1 MKKTLVF
8 GALFFAHSVVFSQ
21 TDVHGSV
28 KFKSVKAKAV
38 SSQEKAG
45 VVAACGNDTVRY
57 AGNKAYYLQAG
68 FNDPTTGGWSVNK
81 QTAATNIVTTAY
93 KVPAGGSV
101 TVTGAEILGLM
112 MLTSY
117 GAITTPTVSTHK
129 VYLYTVD
136 ATNKPLLKID
146 SANVVFT
153 EVFDSRRANW
163 INGPHTLT
171 SDFAIGVKGGA
182 TSAATHFLY
191 VAYNQMHVAS
201 DVVNPYG
208 EHLSFK
214 YQAAAGGFV
223 DMASNFGSAIYDFEF
238 SINPIVTYNYSV
250 DFTPSVTVTCPSS
263 PVTLT
268 NASVG
273 SEIFKSHSFSLGAF
287 AARYNVNE
295 GAGAMDLPRDSIF
308 QWYTGINTQVLQNA
322 FSSTSFT
329 NQALPGTYNDTLYV
343 VALTHDY
350 NYCFQKQIISYTVN
364 PIVTPTFSISSA
376 ICEGSTAPTLATT
389 STNSITGTW
398 APATI
403 SNTTS
408 GSYVF
413 TPTAG
418 ACATPT
424 TASVTVTPNVTT
436 TFAVINPFCSGT
448 AAPTLNTTSTNSI
461 TGTWVPSTVSNTA
474 SGSYLFTPTAG
485 VCATTY
491 SASVTVT
498 PNVTTTFATIAPFCI
513 GTTAPLLNTTSTNS
527 IAGTWSPSTISNTTS
542 GTYLFTPTAGV
553 CATTYSASVTVNAL
567 TNPTFSIASTICTG
581 TTAPLLNT
589 TSTNSITGAWSP
601 SVVSNTTSG
610 SYVFTPDA
618 GQCAATLSQSVTV
631 TTVMTTPTFATVP
644 AFCSGTTAPV
654 LATTST
660 NSIAGT
666 WSPLTVDNLNSATYT
681 FTPLAGSCASSTTAD
696 VTVTPNVTTTFAS
709 IAPFC
714 SGSTAPALNATSTNS
729 ITGTWVPSVVSNT
742 TSGSYLFTPTAGVCA
757 TTYSASVTVTP
768 NVTPTFVTIAPFCTG
783 TTAPSLNTTS
793 TNSITGTWSPAT
805 ISNTASG
812 IYVFTPTAGVCA
824 TIYSASVTVTPNVT
838 PTFATI
844 APFCSGTIAPS
855 LNTTSTN
862 SITGTWSPA
871 TISNT
876 TSGNYLFTPT
886 AGVCATTY
894 SASVTVTPN
903 VTPTFATIAP
913 FCAGTTA
920 PLLSTT
926 STNAITGTWNPAIID
941 NTTAGT
947 TLFAF
952 TPTAGECASIV
963 SISVTVLD
971 CAGINENAGSTFSVY
986 PNPANDK
993 IVLTFLNENNGTIYF
1008 YAADGK
1014 LVEQRDCQNSL
1025 IESFNV
1031 NSLTSGV
1038 YFFKI
1043 GNVTEK
1049 VIIN

>member
-117 GAITTPTVSTHK
+117 GAITTPTVSEHK

-329 NQALPGTYNDTLYV
+329 TQALPGTYNDTLFI

-350 NYCFQKQIISYTVN
+350 NYCFEKQVISYTVN
-364 PIVTPTFSISSA
+364 PT
-376 ICEGSTAPTLATT
+376 
-389 STNSITGTW
+389 
-398 APATI
+398 
-403 SNTTS
+403 
-408 GSYVF
+408 
-413 TPTAG
+413 
-418 ACATPT
+418 
-424 TASVTVTPNVTT
+424 
-436 TFAVINPFCSGT
+436 
-448 AAPTLNTTSTNSI
+448 
-461 TGTWVPSTVSNTA
+461 
-474 SGSYLFTPTAG
+474 
-485 VCATTY
+485 
-491 SASVTVT
+491 
-498 PNVTTTFATIAPFCI
+498 VTTTFATIAPFCAV
-513 GTTAPLLNTTSTNS
+513 TTAPSLNTTSTNA
-527 IAGTWSPSTISNTTS
+527 ITGTWSPSTISNTTS

-553 CATTYSASVTVNAL
+553 CGTTYSASVTVTPNVTTTFATIAPFCTGTAAPALNTTSTNSITGTWSPSTISNTTSGIYVFTPTAGVCATTYSESVTVNAL

-589 TSTNSITGAWSP
+589 TSTNAITGAWSP

-610 SYVFTPDA
+610 SYLFTPDA
-618 GQCAATLSQSVTV
+618 GQCAATLNQPVTV
-631 TTVMTTPTFATVP
+631 TTVTTMPTFATVP

-666 WSPLTVDNLNSATYT
+666 WSPLKVDNLNSATYT

-714 SGSTAPALNATSTNS
+714 SGSTAPALNTTSTNS
-729 ITGTWVPSVVSNT
+729 ITGTWVPSVVNNT

-768 NVTPTFVTIAPFCTG
+768 NVTPTFVTIAPFCAG

-793 TNSITGTWSPAT
+793 YEAVTGTWSPAT

-844 APFCSGTIAPS
+844 APFCTGTIAPS

-903 VTPTFATIAP
+903 VTPTFVTIAP

-920 PLLSTT
+920 PLLNTT

-952 TPTAGECASIV
+952 TPTTGECASIV
-963 SISVTVLD
+963 SISVTVLN
-971 CAGINENAGSTFSVY
+971 CAGINENTGSTFSVY

-993 IVLTFLNENNGTIYF
+993 IVLTFLTENNGTIYF

-1031 NSLTSGV
+1031 NSLTSCV

>member
-1 MKKTLVF
+1 MKKSLLL
-8 GALFFAHSVVFSQ
+8 GALLLTQSVVFSQ

-112 MLTSY
+112 MLTGY

-153 EVFDSRRANW
+153 EAFADRRANW

-182 TSAATHFLY
+182 TSDPTHFLY

-329 NQALPGTYNDTLYV
+329 TQALPGTYNDTLFI

-350 NYCFQKQIISYTVN
+350 NYCFQKQVISYTVN
-364 PIVTPTFSISSA
+364 PTVTTTFATIA
-376 ICEGSTAPTLATT
+376 PFCAGTTAPSLNTT
-389 STNSITGTW
+389 STNAITGTW
-398 APATI
+398 SPSAI

-408 GSYVF
+408 G
-413 TPTAG
+413 T
-418 ACATPT
+418 
-424 TASVTVTPNVTT
+424 
-436 TFAVINPFCSGT
+436 
-448 AAPTLNTTSTNSI
+448 
-461 TGTWVPSTVSNTA
+461 
-474 SGSYLFTPTAG
+474 YLFTPAAG
-485 VCATTY
+485 VCGTTY

-498 PNVTTTFATIAPFCI
+498 PNVTTTFATIAPFCT
-513 GTTAPLLNTTSTNS
+513 GTTAPALNTTSTNS
-527 IAGTWSPSTISNTTS
+527 ITGTWSPSTISNTTS

-553 CATTYSASVTVNAL
+553 CATTYSESVTVNAL
-567 TNPTFSIASTICTG
+567 TNPTFSIATTICTG

-589 TSTNSITGAWSP
+589 TSTNAITGAWSP

-610 SYVFTPDA
+610 SYLFTPDA
-618 GQCAATLSQSVTV
+618 GQCAATLNQAVTV
-631 TTVMTTPTFATVP
+631 TTVTTMPTFATVP

-666 WSPLTVDNLNSATYT
+666 WSPSAVDNLNSATYT

-714 SGSTAPALNATSTNS
+714 SGSTAPALNTTSTNS

-768 NVTPTFVTIAPFCTG
+768 NVTPTFVTIAPFCAG

-793 TNSITGTWSPAT
+793 YEAVTGTWSPAI

-844 APFCSGTIAPS
+844 APFCTGTIAPS

-903 VTPTFATIAP
+903 VTPTFVTIAP
-913 FCAGTTA
+913 FCAGATA

-993 IVLTFLNENNGTIYF
+993 IVLTFLNENNGTIY
-1008 YAADGK
+1008 
-1014 LVEQRDCQNSL
+1014 
-1025 IESFNV
+1025 
-1031 NSLTSGV
+1031 
-1038 YFFKI
+1038 
-1043 GNVTEK
+1043 
-1049 VIIN
+1049 

>member
-214 YQAAAGGFV
+214 YQAAAVPPGFI
-223 DMASNFGSAIYDFEF
+223 DMASNFGNPIYDFEF

-329 NQALPGTYNDTLYV
+329 TQALPGTYNDTLFI

-350 NYCFQKQIISYTVN
+350 NYCFEKQVISYTVN
-364 PIVTPTFSISSA
+364 PT
-376 ICEGSTAPTLATT
+376 
-389 STNSITGTW
+389 
-398 APATI
+398 
-403 SNTTS
+403 
-408 GSYVF
+408 
-413 TPTAG
+413 
-418 ACATPT
+418 
-424 TASVTVTPNVTT
+424 
-436 TFAVINPFCSGT
+436 
-448 AAPTLNTTSTNSI
+448 
-461 TGTWVPSTVSNTA
+461 
-474 SGSYLFTPTAG
+474 
-485 VCATTY
+485 
-491 SASVTVT
+491 
-498 PNVTTTFATIAPFCI
+498 VTTTFATIAPFCA
-513 GTTAPLLNTTSTNS
+513 GTTAPSLNTTSTNA
-527 IAGTWSPSTISNTTS
+527 ITGTWSPSTISNTTS

-553 CATTYSASVTVNAL
+553 CGTTYSASVTVTPNVTTTFATIAPFCTGTTAPALNTTSTNSITGTWSPSTISNTTSGIYVFTPTAGVCATTYSESVTVNAL

-589 TSTNSITGAWSP
+589 TSTNAITGAWSP

-610 SYVFTPDA
+610 SYLFTPDA
-618 GQCAATLSQSVTV
+618 GQCAATLNQPVTV
-631 TTVMTTPTFATVP
+631 TTVTTMPTFATVP

-696 VTVTPNVTTTFAS
+696 VTVTPNVTPTFAV
-709 IAPFC
+709 INTFC
-714 SGSTAPALNATSTNS
+714 SGSTAPALNTTSTNS
-729 ITGTWVPSVVSNT
+729 IAGTWVPSVVSNT

-757 TTYSASVTVTP
+757 TTYSASITVTP
-768 NVTPTFVTIAPFCTG
+768 NVTPTFATIAPFCAG

-793 TNSITGTWSPAT
+793 YEAVTGTWSPAT

-812 IYVFTPTAGVCA
+812 IYVFTPT
-824 TIYSASVTVTPNVT
+824 
-838 PTFATI
+838 
-844 APFCSGTIAPS
+844 
-855 LNTTSTN
+855 
-862 SITGTWSPA
+862 TG
-871 TISNT
+871 
-876 TSGNYLFTPT
+876 L
-886 AGVCATTY
+886 CATTY
-894 SASVTVTPN
+894 SASVTVSPNVTPTFAVINPFCSGSTAPALNTTSTKSITGTWVPSVVNNTTSGSYLFTPTAGLCATTYSASITVTPN

-920 PLLSTT
+920 PLLNTT

-947 TLFAF
+947 TPFAF

-963 SISVTVLD
+963 SISVTVLN

-993 IVLTFLNENNGTIYF
+993 IILTFLNENNGTIYF

-1014 LVEQRDCQNSL
+1014 LVEQRDSQNSL

>member
-214 YQAAAGGFV
+214 YQAAAVPPGFI
-223 DMASNFGSAIYDFEF
+223 DMASNFGNPIYDFEF

-329 NQALPGTYNDTLYV
+329 TQALPGTYNDTLFI

-350 NYCFQKQIISYTVN
+350 NYCFQKQVISYTVN
-364 PIVTPTFSISSA
+364 PT
-376 ICEGSTAPTLATT
+376 
-389 STNSITGTW
+389 
-398 APATI
+398 
-403 SNTTS
+403 
-408 GSYVF
+408 
-413 TPTAG
+413 
-418 ACATPT
+418 
-424 TASVTVTPNVTT
+424 
-436 TFAVINPFCSGT
+436 
-448 AAPTLNTTSTNSI
+448 
-461 TGTWVPSTVSNTA
+461 
-474 SGSYLFTPTAG
+474 
-485 VCATTY
+485 
-491 SASVTVT
+491 
-498 PNVTTTFATIAPFCI
+498 VTTTFATIAPFCA
-513 GTTAPLLNTTSTNS
+513 GTTAPALSTTSTNS
-527 IAGTWSPSTISNTTS
+527 ITGTWSPSTISNTTS

-553 CATTYSASVTVNAL
+553 CGTTYSASVTVTPNVTTTFTTIAPFCTGTTAPSLNTTSTNSITGTWSPSTISNTTSGTYLFTPTSGVCATTYSESVTVNAL

-666 WSPLTVDNLNSATYT
+666 WSPSAVDNLNSATYT

-696 VTVTPNVTTTFAS
+696 VTVTPNVTPTFAVINTFCSGSTAPALNTTSTNS
-709 IAPFC
+709 IAGTWVPSVVSNTTSGSYLFTPTAGVCATTYSASITVTPNVTPTFATIAPFCAGTTAPSLNTTSYEAVTGTWSPATISNTASGIYVFTPTTGLCATTYSASVTVSPNVTPTFAVINPFC
-714 SGSTAPALNATSTNS
+714 SGSTAPALNTTSTNS
-729 ITGTWVPSVVSNT
+729 ITGTWVPSVVNNT

-768 NVTPTFVTIAPFCTG
+768 NVTPTFVTIAPFC
-783 TTAPSLNTTS
+783 
-793 TNSITGTWSPAT
+793 
-805 ISNTASG
+805 
-812 IYVFTPTAGVCA
+812 
-824 TIYSASVTVTPNVT
+824 
-838 PTFATI
+838 
-844 APFCSGTIAPS
+844 
-855 LNTTSTN
+855 
-862 SITGTWSPA
+862 
-871 TISNT
+871 
-876 TSGNYLFTPT
+876 
-886 AGVCATTY
+886 
-894 SASVTVTPN
+894 
-903 VTPTFATIAP
+903 
-913 FCAGTTA
+913 AGTTA
-920 PLLSTT
+920 PLLNTT

-952 TPTAGECASIV
+952 TPTTGECASIV
-963 SISVTVLD
+963 SISVTVLN
-971 CAGINENAGSTFSVY
+971 CAGINENTGSTFSVY

-993 IVLTFLNENNGTIYF
+993 IILTFLNENNGTIYF

-1014 LVEQRDCQNSL
+1014 LVEQRDSQNSL